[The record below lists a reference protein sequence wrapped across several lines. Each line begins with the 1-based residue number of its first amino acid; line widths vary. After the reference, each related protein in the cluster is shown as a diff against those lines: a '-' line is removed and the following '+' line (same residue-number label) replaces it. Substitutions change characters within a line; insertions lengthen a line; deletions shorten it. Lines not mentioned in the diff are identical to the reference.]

1 MVWLCGW
8 RRLDSLRWLRAM
20 EMKAVLVGVRRV

>member
-8 RRLDSLRWLRAM
+8 RLDSSRWLRAM
-20 EMKAVLVGVRRV
+20 EMKGVLVGVRRV